1 MVSRT
6 VASKGARPF
15 PTPRE
20 PGLLYGIGII
30 HAASTVQ
37 DSFEWQR
44 RDTNLET
51 FFPEAGRPW
60 LCTPTHSSTFPSKGR
75 AAKNPRGNVTPYFS
89 GFSSGYRQLVPCV
102 LHSVADFYIAVAG
115 SHWAQLLIRTD
126 RCTGSSR
133 VEGDGI
139 SFRSRENEITE
150 PLLTLAR
157 PPSAGNG
164 RGRARWYYSAGPV
177 QSCAAVE
184 PASTS
189 LGSTGDPWVEESS
202 LPTTTFPSDD
212 PSPSDDDFPDDDDL
226 PRRRLLSLR
235 LLPLRRLPLPDG
247 AGALSPDDANKRPGL
262 GSLDTTI
269 ARRST
274 SGCFPAD
281 DRPGRFRGPA
291 NPSGRRLRTNKTS

>member
-1 MVSRT
+1 MHFS
-6 VASKGARPF
+6 S
-15 PTPRE
+15 
-20 PGLLYGIGII
+20 
-30 HAASTVQ
+30 
-37 DSFEWQR
+37 
-44 RDTNLET
+44 LET

-89 GFSSGYRQLVPCV
+89 GFSSGSRLTLGPAAVGVQGTGTYDW
-102 LHSVADFYIAVAG
+102 VALPPAPKKDGF
-115 SHWAQLLIRTD
+115 SHESHQIRATKI
-126 RCTGSSR
+126 SR

-164 RGRARWYYSAGPV
+164 RGRARWYYPAGPV

-202 LPTTTFPSDD
+202 LPTTTFPDDD